1 MAMTEPIST
10 PSPTPLLVVD
20 DDTGIQRQLRWA
32 FDDFATTT
40 CGDRGAALSALHK
53 TKAPVVLLD
62 LGLPPDP
69 DGPSEGLTALRE
81 ILGAR
86 PDAKVIVLTGQRE
99 RAYALKAVGLGAYD
113 YYQKPVDIDELRLIV
128 ARAANMH
135 ALEQENREQQA
146 AVGKSAVPELVTG
159 NADMQRVSDQ
169 IARFADANVAVLITG
184 ESGTG
189 KELLAHG
196 LHTLSSR
203 KDREYVAINCAA
215 IPENLLE
222 SELFGYERGA
232 FTGAH
237 KTTIGKFEQAHKGT
251 LLLDEIGD
259 LPATLQAKLLRVLQ
273 DHTIERIGGRKRIPV
288 DFRLVAATNRDLEQ
302 LVADGHF
309 REDLYY
315 RISEVRV
322 RIPPLRERPEDA
334 PLIAQR
340 FLESWTHAQNMG
352 RISFTNDGVAAIRAH
367 TWPGNVRELQNRV
380 KRAALTATGGRIGPE
395 ALELAEGEARPVQSL
410 RDARKSAEFSALQ
423 EALRQANGNISETAR
438 LLGVSRPKLYQLL
451 DDHDLR

>member
-1 MAMTEPIST
+1 MAMTEPSST
-10 PSPTPLLVVD
+10 PCPTPLLVVD

-40 CGDRGAALSALHK
+40 CGDRGTAMTALHK
-53 TKAPVVLLD
+53 TKAPVVVLD

-81 ILGAR
+81 ILAAR

-99 RAYALKAVGLGAYD
+99 RAYALKAVGMGAYD

-146 AVGKSAVPELVTG
+146 AAGRSAVPDLVTG
-159 NADMQRVSDQ
+159 DAAMQRVGDQ
-169 IARFADANVAVLITG
+169 IARFADANVSVLITG

-203 KDREYVAINCAA
+203 KDGEYVAINCAA

-237 KTTIGKFEQAHKGT
+237 KTTIGKVEQAHKGT

-288 DFRLVAATNRDLEQ
+288 DFRLVTATNRDLEQ

-315 RISEVRV
+315 RVSEVRV

-334 PLIAQR
+334 ILIAER
-340 FLESWTHAQNMG
+340 FLDNWTRAQGMSRVG
-352 RISFTNDGVAAIRAH
+352 FSNDGLAAIRAYG
-367 TWPGNVRELQNRV
+367 WPGNVRELQNRV
-380 KRAALTATGGRIGPE
+380 KRAALNAEQGRIGPE
-395 ALELAEGEARPVQSL
+395 ALELAEGESKPVVSL
-410 RDARKSAEFSALQ
+410 RDARKSAEFNAVQ
-423 EALRQANGNISETAR
+423 EALRQADGNISETAR